1 MMARYVALL
10 VLAVSLALAAGSIMW
25 GDTVIW
31 GS

>member
-1 MMARYVALL
+1 MKRTVALL
-10 VLAVSLALAAGSIMW
+10 MLATVAALAAGSIMW